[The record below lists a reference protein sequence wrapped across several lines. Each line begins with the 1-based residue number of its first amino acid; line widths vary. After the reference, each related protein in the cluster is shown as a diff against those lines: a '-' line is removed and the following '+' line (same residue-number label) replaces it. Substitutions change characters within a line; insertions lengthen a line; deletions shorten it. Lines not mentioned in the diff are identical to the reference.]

1 MTVTIKD
8 LAQMAR
14 TSTATVSRVLSN
26 KPGVAEETRKNII
39 QLAEKLGYS
48 PNRIA
53 KNLALKKSHV
63 LGFIA
68 ADLRNFVYVEFFRRI
83 QASAKELGYQ
93 VLIADSELN
102 VEKEKQNIG
111 MMREH
116 RAEGIIVFPV
126 VDWDIRSN
134 VDHFLQLKLQ
144 KFPFVLVGRV
154 DNYGFDYVTSEETD
168 TARALTQRLIAQG
181 HREIGFVGTSDTNRC
196 VIERQKGVAAALEEA
211 GLHLRPEHTI
221 PIEDDNHE
229 KLKAMLRTPNR
240 PTALVF
246 VNDTVLLVANRSI
259 AELGISV
266 PADLSVISFSDNVW
280 SRHMKPAITTSTED
294 YAAVAD
300 AAFDTLIK
308 RIDNPSDSPLH
319 KLVPQAIID
328 RESVAPP
335 KK

>member
-68 ADLRNFVYVEFFRRI
+68 ADLRNFVYVEFFRKI

-102 VEKEKQNIG
+102 VDKEKQNIS

-168 TARALTQRLIAQG
+168 TARALTQRLIALG
-181 HREIGFVGTSDTNRC
+181 HREIGFVGHSETNRC
-196 VIERQKGVAAALEEA
+196 IIERQKGVASALDEA
-211 GLHLRPEHTI
+211 GLRLKPEHTI
-221 PIEDDNHE
+221 PLEDANHE
-229 KLKAMLRTPNR
+229 KLKAMLRSPNR

-246 VNDTVLLVANRSI
+246 VNDVGILLAHRTL
-259 AELGISV
+259 AELGIAV
-266 PADLSVISFSDNVW
+266 PQDLSIISFGDNVW
-280 SRHMKPAITTSTED
+280 SRHMKPSVSTSRENS
-294 YAAVAD
+294 AAVAD
-300 AAFDTLIK
+300 AAFDYLIK
-308 RIDNPSDSPLH
+308 RIDNPGDSPLQ
-319 KLVPQAIID
+319 KLVPQEIVD
-328 RESVAPP
+328 RESVAAP
-335 KK
+335 KR